1 MSTLKSKNQSNG
13 IGLGNLLTV
22 IFIVLLTVIFIVLKL
37 TDLIDWSWFWVF
49 FPTILS
55 IGLILLFLTM
65 AVLAALIVKLSKK

>member
-22 IFIVLLTVIFIVLKL
+22 IFIVLKL

-49 FPTILS
+49 FPIILN
-55 IGLILLFLTM
+55 IGLILLFLTI

>member
-13 IGLGNLLTV
+13 IGLGN
-22 IFIVLLTVIFIVLKL
+22 LLTVIFIVLKL

-65 AVLAALIVKLSKK
+65 AVLSTLIVKLSKK

>member
-13 IGLGNLLTV
+13 IGLGT
-22 IFIVLLTVIFIVLKL
+22 LLTVIFIVLKL

-49 FPTILS
+49 FPIILN
-55 IGLILLFLTM
+55 IGLILLFLTI